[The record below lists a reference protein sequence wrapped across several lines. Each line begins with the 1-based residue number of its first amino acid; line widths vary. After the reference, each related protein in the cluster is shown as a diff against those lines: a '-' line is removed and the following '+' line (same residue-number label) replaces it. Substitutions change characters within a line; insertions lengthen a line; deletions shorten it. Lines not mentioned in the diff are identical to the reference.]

1 MSLLLRLLCLGWA
14 FSAAGCASVAPW
26 ERGALADRWMQVE
39 PCVGRAALR
48 DHALAAREGAQGGN
62 GDAGGGCGCD

>member
-1 MSLLLRLLCLGWA
+1 MRLLRLLFLGYSLA
-14 FSAAGCASVAPW
+14 LAGCAAVAPW
-26 ERGALADRWMQVE
+26 ERGTLASRWMQVE
-39 PCVGRAALR
+39 PCSGRAALR